1 MVIMK
6 SGEDKSLIVAKFEDG
21 KDLFESLS
29 TIIEKYEIESRIVLT
44 GIGMLRNFVLG
55 YFDGKIYQKKEF
67 KEPCELVSL
76 QGSITTGKETVIHLH
91 ASLAEESNNVVGGHL
106 FQAEVCMLNE
116 IVLRRLNDLTLVR
129 KENPVTGLKELDIL

>member
-6 SGEDKSLIVAKFEDG
+6 SGEDRSLIVAKFEDG
-21 KDLFESLS
+21 EDLFESLS
-29 TIIEKYEIESRIVLT
+29 TIIEEYGIESGIVLT

-55 YFDGKIYQKKEF
+55 YFDGEAYQKKEF
-67 KEPCELVSL
+67 KDACELVSL
-76 QGSITTGKETVIHLH
+76 QGSITTEKETVIHLH

-106 FQAEVCMLNE
+106 FQAEVCTLNE
-116 IVLRRLNDLTLVR
+116 IVLRRLNDLTLIR

>member
-21 KDLFESLS
+21 EDFFESLS
-29 TIIEKYEIESRIVLT
+29 TIIEKYEIESGIVLT

-55 YFDGKIYQKKEF
+55 YFDGEVYQKKEF
-67 KEPCELVSL
+67 KDACELVSL
-76 QGSITTGKETVIHLH
+76 QGSITTEKETVIHLH

-116 IVLRRLNDLTLVR
+116 IVLRRLNDLTLTR

>member
-1 MVIMK
+1 MK

-21 KDLFESLS
+21 EDLFESLN
-29 TIIEKYEIESRIVLT
+29 TIIEKYEIESGIVLT

-55 YFDGKIYQKKEF
+55 YFDGEVYRKKEF

-116 IVLRRLNDLTLVR
+116 IVLRKLNDLTLTR

>member
-21 KDLFESLS
+21 EDLFESLRAV
-29 TIIEKYEIESRIVLT
+29 IGKHGIESGIVLT

-55 YFDGKIYQKKEF
+55 YFDGEVYQKKEF
-67 KEPCELVSL
+67 KNACELVSL
-76 QGSITTGKETVIHLH
+76 QGSITTGKETVVHLH
-91 ASLAEESNNVVGGHL
+91 ASLADESNNVIGGHL
-106 FQAEVCMLNE
+106 FQAEVCTLNE
-116 IVLRRLNDLTLVR
+116 IVLRRLNDLTLIR

>member
-1 MVIMK
+1 MK
-6 SGEDKSLIVAKFEDG
+6 SGEDRSLIVAKFEDG
-21 KDLFESLS
+21 EDLFESLS
-29 TIIEKYEIESRIVLT
+29 AIIEKYGIESGIVLT

-55 YFDGKIYQKKEF
+55 YFDGEVYQKKEF

-76 QGSITTGKETVIHLH
+76 QGSITTEKETVIHLH
-91 ASLAEESNNVVGGHL
+91 ASLAKESNNVVGGHL

-116 IVLRRLNDLTLVR
+116 IVLRRLNDLTLIR